1 MLPSYSASPMRHPAK
16 NPRRHPRALCSIPL
30 TLHHLVAGGVR
41 SSRGI
46 SLDISE
52 SGLGALVQA
61 KLEVGDT
68 IGIELK
74 LSDYDLNAVG
84 IVRYTSSARSGF
96 EFVGLA
102 PEERQRIANL
112 VGSA

>member
-1 MLPSYSASPMRHPAK
+1 
-16 NPRRHPRALCSIPL
+16 
-30 TLHHLVAGGVR
+30 
-41 SSRGI
+41 
-46 SLDISE
+46 
-52 SGLGALVQA
+52 LGALVQA
-61 KLEVGDT
+61 TLEVGDT

-84 IVRYTSSARSGF
+84 IVRYTSGARSGF
-96 EFVGLA
+96 EFLGLA